1 MANESA
7 GLYYTEQH
15 SPALRFSYKVKKVIF
30 SGKTEYQ
37 KVDIV
42 DLEAYG
48 KTLFLDQKIQSAL
61 VDEYIFHE
69 SLVHPALFTHP
80 LPKKVLIIGGGEG
93 ATLRE
98 VLKHGTVEEVTMVDI
113 DGELVE
119 LCKTHLP
126 EWHRGAF
133 EDPRSHILYG
143 DARQFLFEREETF
156 DVIVSDLTE
165 PLEEGPSQLL
175 FTKEFYTKVWER
187 LSEDG
192 IIAIQSASGDPV
204 YADFVASLVKTL
216 EGIFPIVRV
225 CWAFTWSFSMPWT
238 FTIASKRYDP
248 IHLSEEGVGERM
260 ASRAISG
267 LRYYSPEIHRAMFV
281 LPPYLKE
288 ILKKGRFLTDKDPY
302 IYPE

>member
-1 MANESA
+1 MDQPV

-15 SPALRFSYKVKKVIF
+15 SPALRFNYKVKEVIF
-30 SGKTEYQ
+30 SGKTAFQ

-42 DLEAYG
+42 HLDAYQ
-48 KTLFLDQKIQSAL
+48 KTLFLDGKIQSAL

-80 LPKKVLIIGGGEG
+80 SPERVLIAGGGEG

-98 VLKHGTVEEVTMVDI
+98 ALKHGVKEVTMVDI

-126 EWHRGAF
+126 EWHQGAF
-133 EDPRSHILYG
+133 EDPRTRLVYG
-143 DARQFLFEREETF
+143 DARRFIFETDGTY
-156 DVIVSDLTE
+156 DVILSDLTE
-165 PLEEGPSQLL
+165 PLEEGPSQFL
-175 FTKEFYTKVWER
+175 FTEEFYRKARER

-192 IIAIQSASGDPV
+192 IIAIQSASGDPL
-204 YADFVASLVKTL
+204 YADFVASIVKTL
-216 EGIFPIVRV
+216 EGIFPVVRV
-225 CWAFTWSFSMPWT
+225 CWAFTFSFSMPWV

-248 IHLSEEGVGERM
+248 LEIREKEVEERM
-260 ASRAISG
+260 ASRGISG
-267 LRYYSPEIHRAMFV
+267 LRYYSPEMHRAMFV

-288 ILKKGRFLTDKDPY
+288 ILKKGRVLTDRDPY
-302 IYPE
+302 VYPE